1 MDYFILRQ
9 DRRYTRT
16 PTIEQ
21 LNKVAFRW
29 DFTMKNCNKIEDVN
43 MMEASSA
50 EHLNYIDLLDRQVF
64 LISKEMKKLFLLY
77 EPTLQFKMFI
87 LLNKKVNGGETG
99 EYYAPICREVD
110 CVSPA
115 SEFNLDK
122 SVIKNLVLFEQK
134 IQHLS
139 IFRVGSIKAE
149 AIIVRLD
156 VVESML
162 RRNMHGLQLTKVGVE

>member
-9 DRRYTRT
+9 DRRYNYT
-16 PTIEQ
+16 PTIEN
-21 LNKVAFRW
+21 LNQVAYRW
-29 DFTMKNCNKIEDVN
+29 DFTMKNCHKIEDVN
-43 MMEASSA
+43 LVSASSPT
-50 EHLNYIDLLDRQVF
+50 HLNYIDLLDRQIF

-77 EPTLQFKMFI
+77 EPTLRFKMFI

-99 EYYAPICREVD
+99 EYYAPIFREVD

-122 SVIKNLVLFEQK
+122 SVIKKLVLFEQK

-139 IFRVGSIKAE
+139 IFRIGSIKAE

-156 VVESML
+156 VVESLL
-162 RRNMHGLQLTKVGVE
+162 RRNMSGLQFTKVEVE